1 MAMGENDLS
10 LEHAKEV
17 FDSYGLT
24 YDVKLGGSMMWVR
37 SKQGNV
43 YGYYPTTHRWAPR
56 HLRGKHYRAKSTEDF
71 IQRFVLKGDERKE
84 KYSEIVEEKF
94 GVDTDKSSMSDLV
107 FYIWDCF
114 DGGNSKTQA
123 LSEVQDMMWN
133 HVREVCDDKTTK
145 Q

>member
-1 MAMGENDLS
+1 MDENDLS

-17 FDSYGLT
+17 FDHHGLT

-37 SKQGNV
+37 SKQGKV

-71 IQRFVLKGDERKE
+71 IQRFVFKGDEKKE
-84 KYSEIVEEKF
+84 KYLEIVKEKF

-114 DGGNSKTQA
+114 EGGASKTQA

-133 HVREVCDDKTTK
+133 HVREVCDEQTSK
-145 Q
+145 

>member
-1 MAMGENDLS
+1 MDENDLS

-17 FDSYGLT
+17 FDHHGLT

-37 SKQGNV
+37 SKQGKV

-71 IQRFVLKGDERKE
+71 IQRFVLKGDEKKE
-84 KYSEIVEEKF
+84 KYLEIVKEKF

-114 DGGNSKTQA
+114 EGGASKTQA

-133 HVREVCDDKTTK
+133 HVREVCDEQISK
-145 Q
+145 

>member
-1 MAMGENDLS
+1 MDENDLS

-17 FDSYGLT
+17 FDHHGLT

-37 SKQGNV
+37 SKQGKV
-43 YGYYPTTHRWAPR
+43 YGYYPTTHRWSPR

-71 IQRFVLKGDERKE
+71 IQRFVLKGDEKKE
-84 KYSEIVEEKF
+84 KYLEIVKEKF

-114 DGGNSKTQA
+114 EGGASKTQA

-133 HVREVCDDKTTK
+133 HVREVCDEQTSK
-145 Q
+145 